1 MKAEAYMAGVAS
13 CFAGLALYGREINS
27 PGSIL
32 PGAVLIIVGV
42 VLLLYSYME

>member
-1 MKAEAYMAGVAS
+1 MKAEAYLAGVAS
-13 CFAGLALYGREINS
+13 CFAGLTLYGHEINS